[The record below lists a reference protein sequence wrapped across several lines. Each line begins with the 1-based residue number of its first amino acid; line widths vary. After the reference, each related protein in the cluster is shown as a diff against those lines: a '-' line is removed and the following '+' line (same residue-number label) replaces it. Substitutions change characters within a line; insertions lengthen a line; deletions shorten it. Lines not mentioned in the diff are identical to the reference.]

1 MKATQDFVKEFKI
14 KYPLTIGWRYK
25 KHSSVIEQHLNPG
38 EQVEYAFIA
47 QKNDNFF
54 DIITSAVV
62 AITSERILI
71 GQKRVFMGY
80 FFTSITPDLFNDLK
94 VVSGLFWGKV
104 YLDTARE
111 FVALSDISRSALP
124 EIETKIT
131 VYNAEQRKKYASHR
145 EINQKSQ
152 TI

>member
-1 MKATQDFVKEFKI
+1 MGVTQSLVKEFKHR
-14 KYPLTIGWRYK
+14 YPMTIGWRYK
-25 KHSSVIEQHLNPG
+25 KHARVIEQHLNPG
-38 EQVEYAFIA
+38 EQVKYAFIA

-54 DIITSAVV
+54 DIITSAVI
-62 AITSERILI
+62 AITDQRIMI
-71 GQKRVFMGY
+71 GQKRVVMGY

-104 YLDTARE
+104 YLDTMHE

-131 VYNAEQRKKYASHR
+131 GYIAEQKKKYGPNR
-145 EINQKSQ
+145 PVEDK
-152 TI
+152 